1 MLRIYGGGPSK
12 SPGLKLTQR
21 VIDRAKKIYKGE
33 QEAYEAAYLVQ
44 VRQTLNPELQMSLR
58 MRKAASV
65 EEQMSLLTDDDEAA
79 IMKQLYE
86 DVNDLYTDEHRIMAQ
101 ADLLE

>member
-1 MLRIYGGGPSK
+1 M
-12 SPGLKLTQR
+12 
-21 VIDRAKKIYKGE
+21 
-33 QEAYEAAYLVQ
+33 
-44 VRQTLNPELQMSLR
+44 
-58 MRKAASV
+58 
-65 EEQMSLLTDDDEAA
+65 LTDEEEAA